1 MALCV
6 YKMLDRR
13 LEKTK
18 LNAYMVYIRYDGSNY
33 VCFDELKDQKTVKG
47 YFKDLLKKENID
59 VYKGIQQAVKDSFE
73 YIKKGVR
80 HRVKSTSEDCIW
92 LCVFIKC

>member
-47 YFKDLLKKENID
+47 YFKDLLKKKILMCTR
-59 VYKGIQQAVKDSFE
+59 E
-73 YIKKGVR
+73 YNKQVERIKTLVLMKIY
-80 HRVKSTSEDCIW
+80 CI
-92 LCVFIKC
+92 L

>member
-18 LNAYMVYIRYDGSNY
+18 LNAYMVYIKYDGSNY

-47 YFKDLLKKENID
+47 YFKDLLKKRK
-59 VYKGIQQAVKDSFE
+59 Y
-73 YIKKGVR
+73 
-80 HRVKSTSEDCIW
+80 
-92 LCVFIKC
+92 